1 MMKEPTGGV
10 KAAYGLITPSHLPS
24 YIILRFPSQFDS
36 HNSIYRS
43 TKSLV
48 LIVGLPF
55 TVPMEDSC
63 LLSSLPWREDF
74 WRLHLELG
82 MIMKRKRNKEK

>member
-1 MMKEPTGGV
+1 MSELSEGFLK
-10 KAAYGLITPSHLPS
+10 
-24 YIILRFPSQFDS
+24 R
-36 HNSIYRS
+36 YRGENDEGKS
-43 TKSLV
+43 TKSLM

-82 MIMKRKRNKEK
+82 IGEKNRNKEK

>member
-1 MMKEPTGGV
+1 MCTGEIRQQRD
-10 KAAYGLITPSHLPS
+10 KSKLLITLPH
-24 YIILRFPSQFDS
+24 R
-36 HNSIYRS
+36 

-82 MIMKRKRNKEK
+82 MKRKKEHG

>member
-1 MMKEPTGGV
+1 M
-10 KAAYGLITPSHLPS
+10 
-24 YIILRFPSQFDS
+24 
-36 HNSIYRS
+36 
-43 TKSLV
+43 

-82 MIMKRKRNKEK
+82 MKRKKKQRKIARGIFRSLAPLLGLGNCRLSLGLWYRADDTGT

>member
-1 MMKEPTGGV
+1 M
-10 KAAYGLITPSHLPS
+10 
-24 YIILRFPSQFDS
+24 
-36 HNSIYRS
+36 
-43 TKSLV
+43 

-63 LLSSLPWREDF
+63 LLSSLPWRGDF

-82 MIMKRKRNKEK
+82 MKRKKKQIKIARGIFRSLAPLLGTAPREARYFLGNCRLSLGLWYQAYDSGT